1 LEEAGMSAAM
11 PCSSRNSPALGSS
24 RPRRRA
30 TSISFGRG
38 AAEIVAAGEA
48 PPAYLAAQADVVIDT
63 VGAAALAEAFV
74 WLRRRGIRRGG
85 AGPDRCSTP

>member
-1 LEEAGMSAAM
+1 
-11 PCSSRNSPALGSS
+11 
-24 RPRRRA
+24 
-30 TSISFGRG
+30 
-38 AAEIVAAGEA
+38 VAAGEA

-85 AGPDRCSTP
+85 AGPNRCSTP